1 MRTFTVI
8 MAAFALA
15 ARPVAAESRI
25 APAPDAL
32 FELEVD
38 KTGLLSGKK
47 HVFRFERYQGR
58 FDETSVSF
66 TVEANSLKVLDD
78 WKPASGALAK
88 IREVTLGKDVLDAA
102 RFPEIRFEA
111 SFLGEGPVTGQLT
124 VRGVAKPCTVTVK
137 RSGEF
142 LEGTALVKYSAYGI
156 KEQKAALGTIGT
168 KDEMRIRF
176 KLRVL

>member
-1 MRTFTVI
+1 
-8 MAAFALA
+8 MAGFALVA
-15 ARPVAAESRI
+15 VSGRARAAESRI
-25 APAPDAL
+25 VPAPDAV
-32 FELEVD
+32 FELEID

-66 TVEANSLKVLDD
+66 SVEANSLKVLDD

-111 SFLGEGPVTGQLT
+111 SALGEGPVTGQLT
-124 VRGVAKPCTVTVK
+124 VRGVAKPCVVTVQ
-137 RSGEF
+137 RSGAF
-142 LEGTALVKYSAYGI
+142 IEGMAVVKYSAFGI

-168 KDEMRIRF
+168 KDEMRVRF
-176 KLRVL
+176 RLRVP